1 MKPRIMI
8 LGGGFAGMF
17 TAKALRRA
25 LRDRADIELINNTN
39 HFVFQPLLP
48 EVAAGSITS
57 RDAISPLRALLP
69 GIRIRQ
75 ASVYDV
81 DFDHKVITLFQGQQ
95 RRYTEIPYDQLVIA
109 LGQVIDLSRFPGLP
123 DHAFTM
129 KTVSD
134 AYRLRNHVI
143 DKLEHAD
150 ITTMAEVK
158 KQLLTFTVVGAGF
171 SGVETV
177 GEMKELIDRSLKF
190 YPNIDPSEVRVVV
203 LEFADRVL
211 AELPESLASYAQRFL
226 EKRGIEI
233 KLKTGVAR
241 ATGTHVVTSTGEVI
255 GTRTIVATIGNAPSP
270 IVAKLALDK
279 QQGRIAVDRMFR
291 ARAADDVWALGDCA
305 LIPMQDDARD
315 RSDFAPPTAQFA
327 VREARALA
335 RNIRASLDHAPLKP
349 FEYSSKGSLAS
360 LGGKRGVAEVYG
372 WRISGFFAWLLWRS
386 YYLSFLPGFSTKLRV
401 MLNWL
406 FDTILPRNIV
416 QVQTESPG
424 GSKYVH
430 FLAGDRIFERGNR
443 ADGFYTILEGK
454 VEFRIPDGKGG
465 EIVRELGPGDHFGER
480 VLLGTGIRTGTTRAI
495 ADTKAVVLAPD
506 DFLRLTN
513 AFPPLKEYFD
523 RHIAR
528 MLAQSP
534 EPDAADQLDQ
544 LRPTETVAPAP

>member
-1 MKPRIMI
+1 MKPRIVV

-17 TAKALRRA
+17 AAKALHRT
-25 LRDRADIELINNTN
+25 LRDRVDIELINSTN

-57 RDAISPLRALLP
+57 RDAISPLRLLLP
-69 GIRIRQ
+69 GIRFRQ

-81 DFDHKVITLFQGQQ
+81 DFDRKVITFFQGQQ
-95 RRYTEIPYDQLVIA
+95 RRYTEIGYDQLVIA
-109 LGQVIDLSRFPGLP
+109 LGQVIDLSRFPGLT
-123 DHAFTM
+123 DHAITM
-129 KTVSD
+129 KTVGD

-150 ITTMAEVK
+150 ITSMPEVK
-158 KQLLTFTVVGAGF
+158 KELLTFTVVGAGF

-177 GEMKELIDRSLKF
+177 GEMKEMIDRSLKF
-190 YPNIDPSEVRVVV
+190 YPNIDPAEVRVVV

-211 AELPESLASYAQRFL
+211 AELPEPLASYAHRFL

-270 IVAKLALDK
+270 IIAKFALEK
-279 QQGRIAVDRMFR
+279 QHGRIAVDRMLR
-291 ARAADDVWALGDCA
+291 ARGAADVWALGDCA
-305 LIPMQDDARD
+305 LIPMKEDAKD
-315 RSDFAPPTAQFA
+315 RYDFAPPTAQFA
-327 VREARALA
+327 VREARTLAKNIAVSLEGGALT
-335 RNIRASLDHAPLKP
+335 P
-349 FEYSSKGSLAS
+349 FDYSSKGSLAS

-372 WRISGFFAWLLWRS
+372 WRISGFPAWLLWRS

-406 FDTILPRNIV
+406 FDAILPRNTV
-416 QVQTESPG
+416 QVQSEPKG
-424 GSKYVH
+424 GARYVH
-430 FLAGDRIFERGNR
+430 YLAGDRIWERDNR

-454 VEFRIPDGKGG
+454 VEFRIPDGTGG
-465 EIVRELGPGDHFGER
+465 EIVRILGPGDHFGER
-480 VLLGTGIRTGTTRAI
+480 VLLGTGLRTGTTKALE
-495 ADTKAVVLAPD
+495 DTKVVVLAPE
-506 DFLRLTN
+506 DFLRMTN
-513 AFPPLKEYFD
+513 AFPPLKDYFD

-528 MLAQSP
+528 VLAQAP
-534 EPDAADQLDQ
+534 EQADNEIVPAP
-544 LRPTETVAPAP
+544 RAVEAPAP